1 MHPILFEI
9 GGLKIH
15 TYGVFVAMGFLTAIA
30 LAMREARREGED
42 PAKIVDLAFY
52 VIVAAI
58 VGSRLLYVALNYK
71 HYIENPLDIVKIWSG
86 GLVFYGGL
94 ILALAVSVW
103 YFRKNRLP
111 VWKTTDIVAPSIA
124 IGQAVGRLGCFS
136 AGCCYGRETTLPWAV
151 TFTNPECLAKLGV
164 PLHPT
169 QLYSSLNA
177 LLIFFILITARK
189 FKKFDGFLIWL
200 YVLLYSISRP
210 ILELFRGDDRGFMI
224 KGAMS
229 TSQFISIA
237 MGITSLF
244 MLFYL
249 SRRHKG

>member
-9 GGLKIH
+9 GSLKIH
-15 TYGVFVAMGFLTAIA
+15 TYGVFVALGFLTAIA
-30 LAMREARREGED
+30 LAMRQAGREGED
-42 PAKIVDLAFY
+42 PAKIMDLAFY
-52 VIVAAI
+52 VIIAAI
-58 VGSRLLYVALNYK
+58 AGSRLLYVALHYK
-71 HYIENPLDIVKIWSG
+71 YYLENPLEIIKIWSG

-94 ILALAVSVW
+94 ILALAVSIW

-136 AGCCYGRETTLPWAV
+136 AGCCYGRETNLPWAV
-151 TFTNPECLAKLGV
+151 TFTDPECLARLGV

-177 LLIFFILITARK
+177 FLIFLILIIVRR
-189 FKKFDGFLIWL
+189 FKRFDGFLISL

-210 ILELFRGDDRGFMI
+210 ILELFRGDNRGFLI
-224 KGAMS
+224 EGAIS
-229 TSQFISIA
+229 TSQLIAIA
-237 MGITSLF
+237 MGIISLF
-244 MLFYL
+244 MLL
-249 SRRHKG
+249 A